1 MSSIAETWKTSFA
14 HKVAHKALLW
24 GGMASGVAL
33 TLALA
38 FVARSTGAHT
48 RGLILAMVA
57 INIVMLVP
65 WSFRTMPQWL
75 YAGLA
80 IARGFHWVVN
90 LMFAGFGL
98 LLLAHAGEPHRA
110 VAFGV
115 LSLMFVMWAAAA
127 RRLTHRDDETTAD
140 LPAN

>member
-1 MSSIAETWKTSFA
+1 MSSFADSWKSSIA
-14 HKVAHKALLW
+14 HKIAHKALLW

-33 TLALA
+33 TLALV
-38 FVARSTGAHT
+38 FVARSAGAHT

-65 WSFRTMPQWL
+65 WSFRTMPHWL
-75 YAGLA
+75 YAALA

-90 LMFAGFGL
+90 LMFACFGL
-98 LLLAHAGEPHRA
+98 LLLAHAGEPRRA
-110 VAFGV
+110 VAFGI

-127 RRLTHRDDETTAD
+127 RRLTHRNLAGAAP
-140 LPAN
+140 LPE